1 MGPIHIP
8 GYTIERELGVGGMA
22 RVYLAVQTSL
32 ERRVALK
39 VMAPALAADP
49 SFSKRFLREART
61 IAALTHPNVVAIYEV
76 GVTAEQLHYF
86 SMQYLPGGDL
96 AQRMRRGIEPAETV
110 RVLCGIAKALGFAHQ
125 QEVVHRDVTPGNVMF
140 DASDTPVLT
149 DFGIAR
155 ALSGSSRIT
164 STGVSIGTSSYMSPE
179 QARGGDVDARSDL
192 YSLGVLA
199 FEALTGKT
207 PYQGVDGFAVA
218 YAHVFEPIPRLPAE
232 FRAWQPFIDK
242 ALAKDPRDRFQSADE
257 MIEALQAIPL
267 GGKVAAALPVRSGA
281 TTGFIDRIAAAR
293 PVRAGGETRQGLAR
307 WALALV
313 LLGGL
318 AAVGYGVYR
327 QFSVPATVP
336 VTGPV
341 ATPAAPAP
349 AQAPPATPG
358 AVAETPDAEPVAG
371 PVAGADSSDMPE
383 DLLMP
388 ESDPALLPD
397 AAAYGPKL
405 PAERLRALL
414 DFGQDLLRTQ
424 RLLLP
429 AEANAVLMFGRVL
442 DIEPGNAE
450 AIAGMSAVVDAYLTL
465 ARIEFDGGRIDT
477 GRSYLDRARQ
487 VAATPGLDRAAL
499 EQRLDAEWQRRVEG
513 PLVRARAAIEA
524 WKGSEAE
531 AAIREV
537 LAYEPDHREAQ
548 ALLKTARAI
557 GKPGWVFRD
566 SADAPELVIVGTG
579 EVMLRGA
586 RRGGDVRTPI
596 SVAFAVSRGEI
607 TKAEFGRFVEATRH
621 RLTDAPCR
629 DRGGFFSASR
639 ERTWR
644 APGFKQGEDHPVVCV
659 GHADAAAYVEW
670 LSRSTGQRYRLPS
683 EAEWQYL
690 AAQVKSRPCASGN
703 RADQSYR
710 GAEGGSKAQSCDD
723 GHAYTAP
730 TRRLEAAA
738 PGVYDLEGN
747 VREWVADCA
756 NDSHAGRPTNQSVRT
771 QGDCGERMVM
781 GTAWHS
787 GSDEAAV
794 MVRRAEPRERLD
806 NTIGFRV
813 VRELPA
819 RQD

>member
-1 MGPIHIP
+1 LGPIHIP

-218 YAHVFEPIPRLPAE
+218 YAHVFEPIPRLPGE
-232 FRAWQPFIDK
+232 FRVWQPFIDK
-242 ALAKDPRDRFQSADE
+242 ALAKDPRERFQSADE

-267 GGKVAAALPVRSGA
+267 TGKAEAAMPVRAGA

-293 PVRAGGETRQGLAR
+293 PPRGGGEGRNGIAR

-327 QFSVPATVP
+327 QVAGPSPA
-336 VTGPV
+336 PV
-341 ATPAAPAP
+341 ARAAPAAPAP
-349 AQAPPATPG
+349 APQQSAPAAPVAAIESSIAQPG
-358 AVAETPDAEPVAG
+358 AEPDG
-371 PVAGADSSDMPE
+371 GADPGDMPE
-383 DLLMP
+383 DLLVP
-388 ESDPALLPD
+388 EVDPALLAN
-397 AAAYGPKL
+397 AADYGPPL
-405 PAERLRALL
+405 PAERVRALL
-414 DFGQDLLRTQ
+414 DFGQALLRSQ

-442 DIEPGNAE
+442 EIEPANAE
-450 AIAGMSAVVDAYLTL
+450 AIAGMSAVVDAYLVL
-465 ARIEFDGGRIDT
+465 ARIEFDGGRVEA
-477 GRSYLDRARQ
+477 GRSYLERARQ
-487 VAATPGLDRAAL
+487 VAMTPGLDRAAL
-499 EQRLDAEWQRRVEG
+499 EQRLDTEWKQRVEG
-513 PLVRARAAIEA
+513 PLARARAALEA
-524 WKGSEAE
+524 WKGRAAE
-531 AAIREV
+531 AAVREA
-537 LAYEPDHREAQ
+537 LAYEPDNREAK
-548 ALLKTARAI
+548 ALLKQARAI
-557 GKPGWVFRD
+557 GRTGWVFRD
-566 SADAPELVIVGTG
+566 AAAAPELVIAGTG
-579 EVMLRGA
+579 DVMLRGA
-586 RRGGDVRTPI
+586 RRGGDVRAAIAMP
-596 SVAFAVSRGEI
+596 FAVSRGEI
-607 TKAEFGRFVEATRH
+607 TVAEFSRFVEATRH

-639 ERTWR
+639 DRTWR

-659 GHADAAAYVEW
+659 GHADAVAYAEW
-670 LSRSTGQRYRLPS
+670 LARTTGQRYRLPS

-690 AAQVKSRPCASGN
+690 AAQLKSRPCATGN

-710 GAEGGSKAQSCDD
+710 GAEGGNKAQSCDD

-730 TRRLEAAA
+730 SRRLEAAA

-756 NDSHAGRPTNQSVRT
+756 NDSHAGRPADQSART
-771 QGDCGERMVM
+771 QGNCGERMVM

-794 MVRRAEPRERLD
+794 MVRRAEPRDRLD

-819 RQD
+819 QTD

>member
-1 MGPIHIP
+1 
-8 GYTIERELGVGGMA
+8 MA

-61 IAALTHPNVVAIYEV
+61 IAALTHPNIVAIYEV

-96 AQRMRRGIEPAETV
+96 AQRMRRGIEPAEIV

-179 QARGGDVDARSDL
+179 QARGGDIDARSDL

-218 YAHVFEPIPRLPAE
+218 YAHVFEPIPRLPGE

-242 ALAKDPRDRFQSADE
+242 ALAKDPRDRFQSAED

-267 GGKVAAALPVRSGA
+267 AGKAAAALPVRSGA
-281 TTGFIDRIAAAR
+281 TTGFIDRIAAAK
-293 PVRAGGETRQGLAR
+293 PARAAGAARQSMAR
-307 WALALV
+307 WVLALV
-313 LLGGL
+313 LFGGL
-318 AAVGYGVYR
+318 AAVGYGVYL
-327 QFSVPATVP
+327 QLAAPSPAP
-336 VTGPV
+336 IASPSPAPPA
-341 ATPAAPAP
+341 ATPAPPVPA
-349 AQAPPATPG
+349 AAATEATATTATIDIPPGTVADGG
-358 AVAETPDAEPVAG
+358 AGSSVVPD
-371 PVAGADSSDMPE
+371 
-383 DLLMP
+383 DLLEP
-388 ESDPALLPD
+388 ESDPALLPNPAD
-397 AAAYGPKL
+397 YGPIL
-405 PAERLRALL
+405 PAERVRALL
-414 DFGQDLLRTQ
+414 DFGQQLLRSQ

-429 AEANAVLMFGRVL
+429 AEANAVLMFSRVL
-442 DIEPGNAE
+442 EIEPGNAQ
-450 AIAGMSAVVDAYLTL
+450 AIAGLAAVVDAYLVL
-465 ARIEFDGGRIDT
+465 ARTEFDGGRIDS
-477 GRSYLDRARQ
+477 GRSYLERARQ
-487 VAATPGLDRAAL
+487 VAATPGLDRAVL
-499 EQRLDAEWQRRVEG
+499 EQRLDAEWRGRIEG
-513 PLVRARAAIEA
+513 PLLRARAAIEA
-524 WKGSEAE
+524 WKGGEAE
-531 AAIREV
+531 AAVREV
-537 LAYEPDHREAQ
+537 LAYEPDNAEAK
-548 ALLKTARAI
+548 ALLKKAQAI
-557 GKPGWVFRD
+557 GKPGWIFRD
-566 SADAPELVIVGTG
+566 SASAPEMVIVGSG
-579 EVMLRGA
+579 EVLLRGA
-586 RRGGDVRTPI
+586 RRGGDVRVPI
-596 SVAFAVSRGEI
+596 ALPFAVSRGEI
-607 TKAEFGRFVEATRH
+607 TRAEFSRFVEATRH

-639 ERTWR
+639 ERTWQ

-659 GHADAAAYVEW
+659 GHADAVAYAEW

-690 AAQVKSRPCASGN
+690 AAQVKSRPCATGN

-710 GAEGGSKAQSCDD
+710 SAEGGSKAQSCND

-730 TRRLEAAA
+730 SRRLEATA

-756 NDSHAGRPTNQSVRT
+756 NDSHAGRPADQSART
-771 QGDCGERMVM
+771 QGNCGERMVM

-794 MVRRAEPRERLD
+794 IVRRSEPRERLD

-813 VRELPA
+813 VREFPG
-819 RQD
+819 RTD